1 IEPSEKYFLDTID
14 AEIRFIGNILSVN
27 TFKTI
32 KSNQMHQ
39 MNSND
44 DYFSNEL
51 DIQNLSEEGRNK
63 YENFDYDK
71 EVTTLIN

>member
-1 IEPSEKYFLDTID
+1 MFLKESEKYFLDTID

-39 MNSND
+39 MNVICLKNACNNYEKEELIHNQYNTTTND
-44 DYFSNEL
+44 L
-51 DIQNLSEEGRNK
+51 T
-63 YENFDYDK
+63 
-71 EVTTLIN
+71 VTAK